1 MTDTPSPPEP
11 EADETEP
18 EADETEADEPEA
30 DEPEAAA
37 TEVADVEVRDD
48 TPADSVTPPP
58 KAAAPEPRWRRIARL
73 EFLDG
78 FVDACRGW
86 LLWMTVVGVAPGL
99 ALWPVLHRD
108 DPKFKLANVRDHLIE
123 IDLTWDERVHI
134 LKYAFAS
141 LFVTAVIYGVLG
153 WMHRRKHPETKWA
166 TYFSELNTRLIPV
179 MLLPVFSALFTEE
192 LEIHLELLTL
202 ALAALSGIAFA
213 YWHYQTANL
222 GWRRRL
228 AGRLDRLET
237 LHVPDVLM
245 LVTVTA
251 YGWYFGWLSVL
262 DHHNLGTHIYDLAL
276 YDNTFWNTVNGDTM
290 ACSYLRGNTHISAH
304 VDPIIVLLSPIYA
317 LNPRAET
324 LLWLQAI
331 WIAMGGVPLY
341 LHAKRML
348 ESGWQAWTVLALFYL
363 APALHG
369 INMFD
374 FHSLALMIP
383 LVMWAVYLLDTGRL
397 WAYWLVIPLLLMVRE
412 DMPFVTCFIGVY
424 AIMIKRRRT
433 GIASLVVAVA
443 YLLYIKSKTNALL
456 AGDKDGYSYSYYY
469 EEMIPDDD
477 EGLPGLVVSTF
488 ADPIAA
494 LSVLLKPEKLLYW
507 GKVFLPLMF
516 IPFFGKGKR
525 FLYLYGLAF
534 IGLVSRKHVYSVHF
548 QYSSVLLPFLLMG
561 FPDGLKAVSS
571 SRRLRA
577 LGIDLST
584 LRRSLLVG
592 AMTTT
597 IIISGKFG
605 AIVPNKVFRA
615 GWNRL
620 EHSQSDKRKREYK
633 QLWRMIDQIPKEA
646 SVCSSSQVGP
656 QLSNRK
662 DARKWPAC
670 NKSDYIIIGNKGLKK
685 ADARRRDRLRKRTD
699 YTVEDESE
707 YFVMFRKLSDEER
720 KAKREATRKQR
731 PAPKNGRRPT
741 PRPRDRDREEPDELD
756 ADAKGENPYDAAE
769 GGDEDEP
776 ADTRRRPARQPPV
789 RGRGGTV
796 VGEDD

>member
-1 MTDTPSPPEP
+1 MTEPPSPPEH

-18 EADETEADEPEA
+18 ATLQPEA
-30 DEPEAAA
+30 NEAEAAA
-37 TEVADVEVRDD
+37 TEGDAGGVDDASD
-48 TPADSVTPPP
+48 TPPESIT
-58 KAAAPEPRWRRIARL
+58 AAPNTTLPEPAWRSWARL
-73 EFLDG
+73 EFMDG

-86 LLWMTVVGVAPGL
+86 VLWMTLVGIAPGL

-123 IDLTWDERVHI
+123 IELTWDERVHI
-134 LKYAFAS
+134 LKYALAS
-141 LFVTAVIYGVLG
+141 LLLTAILYGALG
-153 WMHRRKHPETKWA
+153 WLHRRKHPEDTWA
-166 TYFSELNTRLIPV
+166 TYFSRLNVRLIPV

-192 LEIHLELLTL
+192 LEVHLELLTL
-202 ALAALSGIAFA
+202 VLATLSGIAFA
-213 YWHYQTANL
+213 YWHYHTTDL
-222 GWRRRL
+222 GWRRAL
-228 AGRLDRLET
+228 ANQLDRLEK
-237 LHVPDVLM
+237 LRVPDVLM
-245 LVTVTA
+245 LVTVAA
-251 YGWYFGWLSVL
+251 YAWYFGWLSVL

-331 WIAMGGVPLY
+331 WISMGGVPLY

-348 ESGWQAWTVLALFYL
+348 GSGWQAWTVLALLYL

-383 LVMWAVYLLDTGRL
+383 LVMWAVYLLDVGKL

-424 AIMIKRRRT
+424 AIMTKRRRT
-433 GIASLVVAVA
+433 GIASIVVAVA
-443 YLLYIKSKTNALL
+443 YLMYIKSKTNALL

-494 LSVLLKPEKLLYW
+494 ASVLLKPEKLLYW
-507 GKVFLPLMF
+507 GKVFLPLLF
-516 IPFFGKGKR
+516 IPVFGKGKR

-561 FPDGLKAVSS
+561 FPDGLKAVTS
-571 SRRLRA
+571 SRRLSA
-577 LGIDLST
+577 LGIDLAV

-620 EHSQSDKRKREYK
+620 EHSHTDKHKREYK

-646 SVCSSSQVGP
+646 SVCSSSQIGP

-670 NKSDYIIIGNKGLKK
+670 NKSDYILIGNKGLKK
-685 ADARRRDRLRKRTD
+685 PDARRRDRLRKRTD
-699 YTVEDESE
+699 YTVEDEGE
-707 YFVMFRKLSDEER
+707 FFIMFRKLSDEER
-720 KAKREATRKQR
+720 KAKRDATRQEQR
-731 PAPKNGRRPT
+731 AKPNKGRRPT
-741 PRPRDRDREEPDELD
+741 PRTPEREEPDELD
-756 ADAKGENPYDAAE
+756 EDAKGENPYDGAE
-769 GGDEDEP
+769 GGDDEES
-776 ADTRRRPARQPPV
+776 ADSPSRPPRQPPV
-789 RGRGGTV
+789 RGRGGSL
-796 VGEDD
+796 VGEDE